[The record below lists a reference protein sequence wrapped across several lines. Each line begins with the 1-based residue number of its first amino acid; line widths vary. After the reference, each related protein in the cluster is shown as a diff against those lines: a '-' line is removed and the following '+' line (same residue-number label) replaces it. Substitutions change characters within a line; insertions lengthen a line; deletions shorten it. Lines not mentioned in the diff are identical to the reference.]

1 MFQHFFGRAV
11 SLKYTSG
18 TRFLIVST
26 TKARVFVREATGL
39 RKEVSLIDAVALNV
53 SNMSSGTAIAVI
65 GFTLAI
71 LPSVS
76 GVNLLGTTLIGFLF
90 SIPEIV
96 VYTMLTQRMPRTGG
110 DYVWMSRTLGPI
122 GAPLT
127 FAEYIWGQFS
137 FLALI
142 ALSTVFAIGSVFL
155 TMGNQAALGI
165 AVPGMNPAGQ
175 FLIGAVIFTFLILV
189 NVLKPKYGYRLVT
202 VCLIFGMLTFA
213 LAVGAIFYG
222 GQLGIGSYVHS
233 LDANLTYTSLAT
245 SYSGPT
251 FSLGPSV
258 FILPVFAAFTFPW
271 LNAGPGVAS
280 ELKGKRTVKWN
291 VLFGAIISFAVLL
304 IGFGSM
310 YAVGGFAFTTEAL
323 ANPTLVFNDSFNFW
337 TWAMGVSPSP
347 AIAWII
353 GLGWIVWNIAIL
365 AYAVIICSRYIFAQA
380 FDRVLPEKFAYVSER
395 YGSPVYGLLMV
406 FVITVIVMGL
416 TSFLYGT
423 FTSLYGT
430 WILGMCYFALVGIV
444 ALIYAQRNE
453 KGGSKALLSV
463 SGILMAAVFLFLAY
477 QFIAS
482 PAVWGGN
489 YLAYGYILAGLVI
502 GSVIYVSSWQYHK
515 KRGIDISLAF
525 KQIPPE

>member
-1 MFQHFFGRAV
+1 M
-11 SLKYTSG
+11 
-18 TRFLIVST
+18 T
-26 TKARVFVREATGL
+26 TKAPVFVREATGL
-39 RKEVSLIDAVALNV
+39 RKEVSLLDAVALNV

-71 LPSVS
+71 LPSLS
-76 GVNLLGTTLIGFLF
+76 GVNLLGTTVIGFLL
-90 SIPEIV
+90 SVPEII
-96 VYTMLTQRMPRTGG
+96 VYTMLSERMPRTGG
-110 DYVWMSRTLGPI
+110 DYIWMSRILGPI

-127 FAEYIWGQFS
+127 FAEYIWGQFL

-155 TMGNQAALGI
+155 TMGNQGAMGI
-165 AVPGMNPAGQ
+165 AVPGMDPTGQ
-175 FLIGAVIFTFLILV
+175 FVIGAVIFTLLMLV
-189 NVLKPKYGYRLVT
+189 NVFEPKYGYKLVT
-202 VCLIFGMLTFA
+202 VCLIFGMLTLA

-222 GQLGIGSYVHS
+222 GAQGVGNYVHS
-233 LDANLTYTSLAT
+233 LDANVTYTSLAS

-291 VLFGAIISFAVLL
+291 VLIGAIITFAVLFVA
-304 IGFGSM
+304 FGTM

-323 ANPTLVFNDSFNFW
+323 ANPTLVFNYSFNFW
-337 TWAMGVSPSP
+337 TWAMGVAPSP
-347 AIAWII
+347 IIAWII

-365 AYAVIICSRYIFAQA
+365 AYAVIIVSRYIFAQA
-380 FDRVLPEKFAYVSER
+380 FDRVLPEKFAYVSDK
-395 YGSPVYGLLMV
+395 YGSPVYGLLLV
-406 FVITVIVMGL
+406 YVITTVVMGL
-416 TSFLYGT
+416 TSFLYGA

-430 WILGMCYFALVGIV
+430 WILGMSYFALVGIV
-444 ALIYAQRNE
+444 AVIYAMKNE
-453 KGGSKALLSV
+453 KGGARTLLSV
-463 SGILMAAVFLFLAY
+463 SGVLMAAVFLFLAY

-482 PAVWGGN
+482 PGVWGGN
-489 YLAYGYILAGLVI
+489 MLAYGYIVAGLVI
-502 GSVIYVSSWQYHK
+502 GAVIYWASWQYHK

-525 KQIPPE
+525 KQVPPE

>member
-1 MFQHFFGRAV
+1 MERGAISSAAV
-11 SLKYTSG
+11 SVKYTP
-18 TRFLIVST
+18 RAAEIMT
-26 TKARVFVREATGL
+26 TKAPVFVREATGL
-39 RKEVSLIDAVALNV
+39 RREVSLLDAVALNV

-90 SIPEIV
+90 SIPEII
-96 VYTMLTQRMPRTGG
+96 VYTMLSARMPRTGG

-165 AVPGMNPAGQ
+165 AVPGMNPSGQ
-175 FLIGAVIFTFLILV
+175 FAIGAIIFMLLMLV
-189 NVLKPKYGYRLVT
+189 NVFKPRYGYKLVT
-202 VCLIFGMLTFA
+202 ACLIFGLLTLA
-213 LAVGAIFYG
+213 LAVGAILYG
-222 GQLGIGSYVHS
+222 GSVGVGNYVHS
-233 LDANLTYTSLAT
+233 LDANLTYTSLAS

-291 VLFGAIISFAVLL
+291 VLLGAIISFGVLL
-304 IGFGSM
+304 VGFGSM
-310 YAVGGFAFTTEAL
+310 YAAGGFAFTTEAL
-323 ANPTLVFNDSFNFW
+323 ANPTLVFNYSFNFW

-347 AIAWII
+347 ALAWVI

-365 AYAVIICSRYIFAQA
+365 AYAVIICSRYIFAEA
-380 FDRVLPEKFAYVSER
+380 FDRVLPEKFAYVSDK
-395 YGSPVYGLLMV
+395 YGSPVYGLLLV
-406 FVITVIVMGL
+406 FIITVIVMGL

-430 WILGMCYFALVGIV
+430 WILGMSYFALVGIV
-444 ALIYAQRNE
+444 AVIWAMKHE
-453 KGGSKALLSV
+453 KGGAKTLLSV
-463 SGILMAAVFLFLAY
+463 SGILMAAVFIFLAY

-489 YLAYGYILAGLVI
+489 VLAYGYIVAGLVI
-502 GSVIYVSSWQYHK
+502 GAVIYVTSWRYHK
-515 KRGIDISLAF
+515 ARGIDISLAF

>member
-1 MFQHFFGRAV
+1 M
-11 SLKYTSG
+11 G
-18 TRFLIVST
+18 TGKGVG
-26 TKARVFVREATGL
+26 VFVREATGL
-39 RKEVSLIDAVALNV
+39 RKEVSLIDAIALNV

-71 LPSVS
+71 LPSVA
-76 GVNLLGTTLIGFLF
+76 GVNLLGTTIIGFLF
-90 SIPEIV
+90 SIPEII
-96 VYTMLTQRMPRTGG
+96 VYSMLTVRMPRTGG
-110 DYVWMSRTLGPI
+110 DYVWMSRTFGPI

-165 AVPGMNPAGQ
+165 AVPGLNPAGQ
-175 FLIGAVIFTFLILV
+175 FAIGALIFAVLMLV
-189 NVLKPKYGYRLVT
+189 NLFRPRYGYRVVT
-202 VCLIFGMLTFA
+202 ACLIFGMITFI
-213 LAVGAIFYG
+213 LAVFAIFYG
-222 GQLGIGSYVHS
+222 GAQGIGNYVHS
-233 LDANLTYTSLAT
+233 LDANLTYTSLAS

-251 FSLGPSV
+251 FSLGPSI

-280 ELKGKRTVKWN
+280 ELRGQKTVRWN
-291 VLFGAIISFAVLL
+291 VAIAAIISFAVLL
-304 IGFGSM
+304 VGFGSM
-310 YAVGGFAFTTEAL
+310 YAAAGYPFTTEAL
-323 ANPTLVFNDSFNFW
+323 SNSNLVFNYSFNFW

-353 GLGWIVWNIAIL
+353 GVGWIVWNIAIL
-365 AYAVIICSRYIFAQA
+365 AYAIIIVTRYIFAQA
-380 FDRVLPEKFAYVSER
+380 FDRVLPGRFAYLSEK
-395 YGSPVYGLLMV
+395 YGSPVYGLLLVFIVTV
-406 FVITVIVMGL
+406 FVMAL
-416 TSFLYGT
+416 TSFFYGT

-430 WILGMCYFALVGIV
+430 WILGMSYFALVGVV
-444 ALIYAQRNE
+444 AVSYAMKNE
-453 KGGSKALLSV
+453 KGGSRTILVVA
-463 SGILMAAVFLFLAY
+463 GILMAIVFLFLDY

-489 YLAYGYILAGLVI
+489 LLAYGYIIAGLVI
-502 GSVIYVSSWQYHK
+502 GTAIYLTSWQYHK
-515 KRGIDISLAF
+515 KKGIDISLAF

>member
-1 MFQHFFGRAV
+1 MA
-11 SLKYTSG
+11 
-18 TRFLIVST
+18 
-26 TKARVFVREATGL
+26 KAKPAVFVREATGL

-53 SNMSSGTAIAVI
+53 SNMSAGTAIAVI

-110 DYVWMSRTLGPI
+110 DYVWMSRTIGPI

-165 AVPGMNPAGQ
+165 AVPGMNPSGQ
-175 FLIGAVIFTFLILV
+175 FLIGAVIFVLLMFV
-189 NVLKPKYGYRLVT
+189 NVFKPRYGYRVVT
-202 VCLIFGMLTFA
+202 VCLIFGMLTFF
-213 LAVGAIFYG
+213 LAVGAILAAG
-222 GQLGIGSYVHS
+222 AQGAGSYVHS
-233 LDANLTYTSLAT
+233 LDANLTYTSLAS
-245 SYSGPT
+245 SYSGPS
-251 FSLGPSV
+251 FDLGASV

-280 ELKGKRTVKWN
+280 ELKGKNTVKWN
-291 VLFGAIISFAVLL
+291 VLIGAIISFGVLM

-310 YAVGGFAFTTEAL
+310 YAAGGFPFATEAL
-323 ANPTLVFNDSFNFW
+323 SNPTLVFNYSFNFW

-347 AIAWII
+347 ALAWLI
-353 GLGWIVWNIAIL
+353 GVGWIVWNIAIL
-365 AYAVIICSRYIFAQA
+365 AYAIIICSRYIFAQA
-380 FDRVLPEKFAYVSER
+380 FDRVLPSQFAYVSDK
-395 YGSPVYGLLMV
+395 YGSPVYGLVLV
-406 FVITVIVMGL
+406 TVVTIFVMGL

-430 WILGMCYFALVGIV
+430 WILGMSYFALVGIIAV
-444 ALIYAQRNE
+444 IYAMRHE
-453 KGGSKALLSV
+453 KGGAKTLLSV
-463 SGILMAAVFLFLAY
+463 SGVLMAIVFLFLDY

-482 PAVWGGN
+482 PSVWGGN
-489 YLAYGYILAGLVI
+489 ILAYGYILSGLAI
-502 GSVIYVSSWQYHK
+502 GAVIYVASWKYHK
-515 KRGIDISLAF
+515 ARGIDISLAF
-525 KQIPPE
+525 KHIPPE

>member
-1 MFQHFFGRAV
+1 MV
-11 SLKYTSG
+11 
-18 TRFLIVST
+18 
-26 TKARVFVREATGL
+26 TKAPVFVRDATGL
-39 RKEVSLIDAVALNV
+39 RKEVSLLDAVALNV

-65 GFTLAI
+65 GFTLAV
-71 LPSVS
+71 LPSLS
-76 GVNLLGTTLIGFLF
+76 GVNLLGTTVIGFLF
-90 SIPEIV
+90 SIPEII
-96 VYTMLTQRMPRTGG
+96 VYTMLTERMPRTGG
-110 DYVWMSRTLGPI
+110 DYIWMSRTLGPI

-137 FLALI
+137 FIALI

-155 TMGNQAALGI
+155 TMGNQGATGI
-165 AVPGMNPAGQ
+165 AVPGMNPSGQ
-175 FLIGAVIFTFLILV
+175 FLIGAVIFTILMLV
-189 NVLKPKYGYRLVT
+189 NVFKPKYGYRVVT

-213 LAVGAIFYG
+213 LAIAAIVYG
-222 GQLGIGSYVHS
+222 GAQGVGNYVNS
-233 LDANLTYTSLAT
+233 LDANLTYTNLAS

-280 ELKGKRTVKWN
+280 ELKGGKRTVKWN
-291 VLFGAIISFAVLL
+291 VLIGAIISFAVLFV
-304 IGFGSM
+304 GFGTM

-323 ANPTLVFNDSFNFW
+323 ANSTLVFNYSFNFW

-347 AIAWII
+347 VIAWVI

-365 AYAVIICSRYIFAQA
+365 AYAIIIVSRYIFAQA
-380 FDRVLPEKFAYVSER
+380 FDRVLPEKFAYVSEK
-395 YGSPVYGLLMV
+395 YGSPVYGLLLV
-406 FVITVIVMGL
+406 YVITTVVIAL

-430 WILGMCYFALVGIV
+430 WILGMSYFALVGIV
-444 ALIYAQRNE
+444 AVIYAMKNE
-453 KGGSKALLSV
+453 KGGSRTLLSV

-489 YLAYGYILAGLVI
+489 ILAYGYIIAGLVI
-502 GSVIYVSSWQYHK
+502 GGVIYWASWQYHK
-515 KRGIDISLAF
+515 KMGINISLAF
-525 KQIPPE
+525 KQVPPE

>member
-1 MFQHFFGRAV
+1 MIRLV
-11 SLKYTSG
+11 SLKYSPSAPE
-18 TRFLIVST
+18 VMT
-26 TKARVFVREATGL
+26 TVKPPVFVREATGL
-39 RKEVSLIDAVALNV
+39 RKEVSLLDAVALNV
-53 SNMSSGTAIAVI
+53 SNMSAGTAIAVI

-90 SIPEIV
+90 SIPEII
-96 VYTMLTQRMPRTGG
+96 VYTMLSQRMPRTGG
-110 DYVWMSRTLGPI
+110 DYVWMSRTIGPI

-165 AVPGMNPAGQ
+165 AVPGMNPGGQ
-175 FLIGAVIFTFLILV
+175 FIIGAVVFIALMLV
-189 NVLKPKYGYRLVT
+189 NVFKPKYGYRVVT
-202 VCLIFGMLTFA
+202 ACLIFGMLT
-213 LAVGAIFYG
+213 LLIAVGAIFNG
-222 GQLGIGSYVHS
+222 GAQGVGNYVHS
-233 LDANLTYTSLAT
+233 LDANVTYTSLAS

-280 ELKGKRTVKWN
+280 ELKGKRTVRWN
-291 VLFGAIISFAVLL
+291 VAIGAIISFGVLL
-304 IGFGSM
+304 IAFGSM

-323 ANPTLVFNDSFNFW
+323 ANPHLVFDYSFNFW

-347 AIAWII
+347 IIAWII

-380 FDRVLPEKFAYVSER
+380 FDRVLPEKFAYVSQ
-395 YGSPVYGLLMV
+395 YGSPVYGLLLV
-406 FVITVIVMGL
+406 TVITVIVMGL

-430 WILGMCYFALVGIV
+430 WILGMSYFALVGIV
-444 ALIYAQRNE
+444 AVIYAMKNE
-453 KGGSKALLSV
+453 KGGARALLSV
-463 SGILMAAVFLFLAY
+463 SGLLMAVVFLFLAY

-482 PAVWGGN
+482 PDVWGGN
-489 YLAYGYILAGLVI
+489 ILAYGYILAGLVI
-502 GSVIYVSSWQYHK
+502 GAIIYVASWQYHK
-515 KRGIDISLAF
+515 NRGIDISLAF